1 MSVTGSKTKLPVTR
15 KFVLVDAYHQRVSV
29 HQRLGDLFHKLGVLV
44 EDIRVNK
51 RLIVNFNDGYLTTVD
66 IVSCTS
72 QQYQEMMR
80 GVEVSEVL
88 IASNIKGNDFDDAV
102 EFTNSIVRL
111 DDPYLNASMYINT
124 SGTFNGRYCG
134 NPITL
139 DLTPAFRGL
148 SYTPDFYFPVT
159 MFRVQMKDLFEK
171 PDRPT
176 RDEFL
181 MGIMMEGIS
190 AKTEEEINAV
200 KAAQIYIESKGN
212 NTNPGET

>member
-1 MSVTGSKTKLPVTR
+1 MSVTGSKIKLPVTR

-51 RLIVNFNDGYLTTVD
+51 RLIADFNDGYLTFVD

-72 QQYQEMMR
+72 PQYKDMMR
-80 GVEVSEVL
+80 GVDVSEVL
-88 IASNIKGNDFDDAV
+88 IASNIVGVDLEEAI
-102 EFTNSIVRL
+102 EFTTNRIRL
-111 DDPYLNASMYINT
+111 DDPYLNVSLYINT
-124 SGTFNGRYCG
+124 VGQFSASYCG
-134 NPITL
+134 NSITL

-176 RDEFL
+176 MDEFL

-212 NTNPGET
+212 NTNQGEA